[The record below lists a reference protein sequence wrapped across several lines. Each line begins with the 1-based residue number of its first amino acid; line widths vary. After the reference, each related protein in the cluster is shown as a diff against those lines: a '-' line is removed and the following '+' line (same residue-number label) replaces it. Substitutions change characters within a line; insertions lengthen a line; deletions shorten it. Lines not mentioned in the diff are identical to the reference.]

1 MAKKTSVELRQRRHK
16 RLRQKVTGTAVRPR
30 LCVNRT
36 LKHIHVQV
44 IDDVAR
50 KTLVSVSTVQND
62 VASQIEGGKGS
73 RVAARVVGTAV
84 AEKAKAA
91 GIDAIVFDH
100 NGVGYH
106 GVVQELAEAARE
118 GGLEF

>member
-1 MAKKTSVELRQRRHK
+1 MSKKTSVELRQRRHR
-16 RLRQKVTGTAVRPR
+16 RLRQKVTGTPVRPR

-36 LKHIHVQV
+36 LKHIHVQI
-44 IDDVAR
+44 IDDVAG
-50 KTLVSVSTVQND
+50 KTLVSISTLQND
-62 VASQIEGGKGS
+62 VATQIEGGKGS
-73 RVAARVVGTAV
+73 KAAARVIGTAI

-91 GIDAIVFDH
+91 GIDSIVFDH

>member
-1 MAKKTSVELRQRRHK
+1 MSKKTSVQLRQRRHL
-16 RLRQKVTGTAVRPR
+16 RLRQKVSGTSARPR
-30 LCVNRT
+30 LCVNKT

-50 KTLVSVSTVQND
+50 VTLVSVSTLQSD
-62 VASQIEGGKGS
+62 VATQIEGGKGS
-73 RVAARVVGTAV
+73 KAAARVIGTV
-84 AEKAKAA
+84 IAEKAKAA
-91 GIDAIVFDH
+91 GIESVVFDR
-100 NGVGYH
+100 NGVAYH

>member
-1 MAKKTSVELRQRRHK
+1 MAKKTSVQLRQRRHL
-16 RLRQKVTGTAVRPR
+16 RLRQKVTGTPVRPR
-30 LCVNRT
+30 LCVNKT

-44 IDDVAR
+44 IDDVAG
-50 KTLVSVSTVQND
+50 KTLVSVSTLQND
-62 VASQIEGGKGS
+62 VATQIDGGKGS
-73 RVAARVVGTAV
+73 KVAARVVGLAV

-91 GIDAIVFDH
+91 GIEAVVFDR

>member
-1 MAKKTSVELRQRRHK
+1 MAKKTSVQLRQRRHL
-16 RLRQKVTGTAVRPR
+16 RLRQKVTGTPVRPR
-30 LCVNRT
+30 LCVNKT

-44 IDDVAR
+44 IDDVAG
-50 KTLVSVSTVQND
+50 KTLLSVSTLQND
-62 VASQIEGGKGS
+62 VASQIDGGKGS
-73 RVAARVVGTAV
+73 KAAARVVGTAV
-84 AEKAKAA
+84 AEKAKVA
-91 GIDAIVFDH
+91 GIESIVFDR